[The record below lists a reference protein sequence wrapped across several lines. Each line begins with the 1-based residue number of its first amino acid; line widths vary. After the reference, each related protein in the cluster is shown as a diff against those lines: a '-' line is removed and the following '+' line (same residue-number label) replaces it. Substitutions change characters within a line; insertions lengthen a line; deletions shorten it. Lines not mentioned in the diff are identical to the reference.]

1 MMISGVQ
8 FRAACHKAG
17 KDTILGVVHFNEVS
31 VGKAA
36 TDLPEDVQTLLRQFQ
51 DVFPDELP
59 NHPPPSRTVDHRI
72 ELEAD
77 SRPVSRPCYRLSNAE
92 LDELKKQLADL
103 SSKGLIR
110 PSKSPW
116 GAPILFVKKK
126 EGSMR
131 LCVDYRAL
139 NKMTVKTGTRCR

>member
-1 MMISGVQ
+1 MR
-8 FRAACHKAG
+8 FRLG
-17 KDTILGVVHFNEVS
+17 KRQQICQKMS
-31 VGKAA
+31 K
-36 TDLPEDVQTLLRQFQ
+36 LLRHFA

-59 NHPPPSRTVDHRI
+59 DHPPPSRVDHRI

-77 SRPVSRPCYRLSNAE
+77 SRPISRPCYRLSNAE

-116 GAPILFVKKK
+116 GAPIPFVKKK

-131 LCVDYRAL
+131 LCVH
-139 NKMTVKTGTRCR
+139 MWTTWP